1 MSRVS
6 SASPRKSKIA
16 AAALDQIASVP
27 SNGFEPR
34 IIEKLGGAGGA
45 RPLVLC
51 IRVTVGLGYDNALD
65 QCLRTRSVDRFPLQL
80 NIAKQDETYDESQ
93 ADCQSNN
100 ERDEFRGQP
109 LPRGDNG
116 STLVGARRSD
126 FLGTACLL

>member
-1 MSRVS
+1 MLREVGSGLEDSDDLPDADREAPGNAAADAIAGRVAQLTPGQLDCLRLVDQHLS
-6 SASPRKSKIA
+6 SKEIAAELGISPQVQDSLV

-65 QCLRTRSVDRFPLQL
+65 
-80 NIAKQDETYDESQ
+80 
-93 ADCQSNN
+93 
-100 ERDEFRGQP
+100 
-109 LPRGDNG
+109 
-116 STLVGARRSD
+116 
-126 FLGTACLL
+126 